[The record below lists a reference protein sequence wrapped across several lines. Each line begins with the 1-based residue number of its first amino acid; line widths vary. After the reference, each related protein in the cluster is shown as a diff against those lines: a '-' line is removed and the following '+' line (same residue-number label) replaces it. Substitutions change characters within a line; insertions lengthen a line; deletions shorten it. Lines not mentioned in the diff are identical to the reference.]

1 MLATKII
8 ELQEQNRMTQAKVNE
23 VEKRS
28 TTIMRERDQ
37 VLLENGRIVAAKTKL
52 ESLCRELNRHNQQI
66 RVSGFELDRIC
77 FFIVRCMH
85 FRMTVLSGSAKMK
98 PNVKNW
104 LQSFRFGFFLLR
116 SAHGSVSDVF

>member
-1 MLATKII
+1 MKNLNDSDPQKNLLVLATKII
-8 ELQEQNRMTQAKVNE
+8 ELQEQSRMTQTKVSDL
-23 VEKRS
+23 EKRS

-66 RVSGFELDRIC
+66 RVSGSALDRLC
-77 FFIVRCMH
+77 FFIVRGIN
-85 FRMTVLSGSAKMK
+85 FRMTVLSGNAKMK

-104 LQSFRFGFFLLR
+104 PQSFRF
-116 SAHGSVSDVF
+116 